1 MFEKALCYILGQIQ
15 RYISDRMLALKE
27 AITQSEEMVF
37 LWFSWFLTSQRN
49 IHLIVK
55 EWQELQEDENAL

>member
-37 LWFSWFLTSQRN
+37 LWFLWFLTSQIN

-55 EWQELQEDENAL
+55 EWQVLQEDENAL